1 MIESILKPFDFAL
14 SLTLEQQFEITVAGC
29 SFCFVAAAL
38 LRELVGNP
46 GVRMAARVLGCGAFF
61 AIVCYSLFA
70 TRVAE
75 ERGAELMV
83 HRAHRA
89 SEIAK
94 ENEVVFITKHG
105 HRLGTGEAHGMRG
118 TAEKF
123 GQHAGRLRC
132 GDASRDA
139 SSDGFTRSP
148 IRDDGRNGRRDDG
161 VLDAARV
168 LEWADRFAAS
178 LRGGRSVP
186 VTGEIEGVNF

>member
-94 ENEVVFITKHG
+94 SEDAVLISKRGYEL
-105 HRLGTGEAHGMRG
+105 RLGNSHGVRG
-118 TAEKF
+118 TRGEF
-123 GQHAGRLRC
+123 RQHAGRLFC
-132 GDASRDA
+132 GERRRDAGASGFTAGPMGNDGSDGGRPNGVVDAS
-139 SSDGFTRSP
+139 
-148 IRDDGRNGRRDDG
+148 
-161 VLDAARV
+161 RV

-186 VTGEIEGVNF
+186 VTGELEGVNF